1 MKNGWKIVALALA
14 VGLAGVGTASAA
26 SNDVAVV
33 FNGQTEVNRESYK
46 FLTRTLRQMGV
57 TANLKAV
64 QDSSKVKPG
73 TYKAV
78 VVLNTGV
85 TSGLDPK
92 LQAFVDGYSAKGEVF
107 VATLLK
113 GSRDLTVKTDTA
125 AKSDLGV
132 DTVTAA
138 SAWSEGG
145 QKATYIQYHEGWI
158 KVLAEFLKAR

>member
-1 MKNGWKIVALALA
+1 MKNGWKIVVLAL
-14 VGLAGVGTASAA
+14 GLALTGVGTAAAA

-33 FNGQTEVNRESYK
+33 FNGQTEVNREAYK
-46 FLTRTLRQMGV
+46 FLSRTLRQMGV
-57 TANLKAV
+57 TANLKAT
-64 QDSSKVKPG
+64 QDPSTVKPG

-85 TSGLDPK
+85 TSGVDPK
-92 LQAFVDGYSAKGEVF
+92 LQAFVDGYGAKGEVF
-107 VATLLK
+107 VVSLQRGRT
-113 GSRDLTVKTDTA
+113 SLTVQTATA
-125 AKSDLGV
+125 ATSPLGV

-145 QKATYIQYHEGWI
+145 QKMTYIQYHEGWI